1 MLAATI
7 GNIEIVNELL
17 KNTSIDVNIVDKES
31 GVNAFWYAAYF
42 GRGKCLSLL
51 AEHKSNIL
59 VKHKL
64 SKQNALHAAITN
76 KHYSIAS
83 QLIKSNFPLDERT
96 NEGLTPMLIIAY
108 DDSKEGFKVAK
119 ELISYGADIDI

>member
-1 MLAATI
+1 M
-7 GNIEIVNELL
+7 

-42 GRGKCLSLL
+42 GRGLCLSLL
-51 AEHKSNIL
+51 AERKSNIL
-59 VKHKL
+59 VRHKL

-83 QLIKSNFPLDERT
+83 QLIKSNFPLNERT

-108 DDSKEGFKVAK
+108 DDSKEGFKIAK